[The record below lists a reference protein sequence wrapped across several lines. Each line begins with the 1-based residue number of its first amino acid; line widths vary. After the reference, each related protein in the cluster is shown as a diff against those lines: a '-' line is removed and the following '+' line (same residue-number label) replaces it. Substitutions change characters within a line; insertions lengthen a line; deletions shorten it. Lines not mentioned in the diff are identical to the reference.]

1 LSKTTKSPEVQV
13 TLTPLMQQYQQV
25 KQKYPDALLLF
36 RVGDFY
42 ETFGEDAIKVAKT
55 LGIVQTS
62 RNNGGSDVELAG
74 FPYHSLDLY
83 LPRLVKAGFR
93 VAICEQLE
101 KPSPLKKIVKRGV
114 TALITPGVA
123 TDDKLLDQSKNNFLA
138 TLVKGNQDQYGIAL
152 LDISTGEFIV
162 SQNEWNYI
170 EKLITGFN
178 PSEILMRKSD
188 AKEFNAALQDRYYTY
203 PLEDW
208 FFEVDYTYEL
218 LVKHFE
224 VKSLKG
230 FGIEDQQLA
239 QIAAGAALHYL
250 AATENNNLQH
260 INSIQRLY
268 PENNMWLDR
277 FTIKNLELVDSN
289 YENGT
294 PLIKILD
301 KTLSPMGARMIR
313 KWVLLPLTKLN
324 SIHQRHEIVA
334 YFIEN
339 DEKKVEV
346 ESFLCQIG
354 DLERLISKVPLLK
367 INPREVIQLKRAL
380 NAIEDLS
387 KVLLNTD
394 NEQLK
399 KIADGLNPCK
409 LIKEE
414 IEKMMIEEA
423 PVHSN
428 RGGLIKDGNDPEL
441 DDLRNI
447 IQNSQSILLDIQRRE
462 IEATGIPNLKISFN
476 NVFGYY
482 IEVTN
487 KYKESAGIPSN
498 WIRKQTLAN
507 CERYITDELK
517 VLEEKILGAEE
528 KITAIEEALFQ
539 KLVFSITNYI
549 QPIQHNAHLAG
560 IIDCLRS
567 FSEIAIKNNYV
578 KPIVNDSLSINIKQG
593 RHPVIEKH
601 LKINDTY
608 VPNDVYLDNES
619 QQIIMITGPN
629 MAGKSALL
637 RQTALIC
644 LMAQIGSYVPAAS
657 AEIGYL
663 DKIFTRVGASDN
675 ISLGEST
682 FMVEMYET
690 ANIMNKMSSRSL
702 ILLDEIGRGTST
714 YDGISIAWSIAE
726 YLHETEMRPKTLFA
740 THYHEL
746 NELTKT
752 YSRIKNFH
760 VSTKEVGNQVI
771 FLRKLVVGGSE
782 HSFGIHVAKMAG
794 MPKEIVDRS
803 NIILKE
809 LEKKHTNL
817 DKKQIANKLQNISA
831 EPMQLNFFDIGDP
844 RLQKIKDALDNVD
857 INSVTP
863 VELMMMVN
871 EWKKMLD

>member
-1 LSKTTKSPEVQV
+1 
-13 TLTPLMQQYQQV
+13 MQQYHQI
-25 KQKYPDALLLF
+25 KQKYPDAILLF

-83 LPRLVKAGFR
+83 LPRLVKGGFR

-114 TALITPGVA
+114 TSLVTPGVA

-138 TLVKGNQDQYGIAL
+138 TIIKGTNNQYGIAL
-152 LDISTGEFIV
+152 LDISTGEFMV
-162 SQNEWNYI
+162 SQDEWNYV
-170 EKLITGFN
+170 EKLIAGFN
-178 PSEILMRKSD
+178 PSEIIMRKSD
-188 AKEFNAALQDRYYTY
+188 AKEFNSALQERYYTY
-203 PLEDW
+203 PLDDW
-208 FFEVDYTYEL
+208 FFETDFTYEL

-239 QIAAGAALHYL
+239 QIAAGATLHYL
-250 AATENNNLQH
+250 SATENSNLQH

-301 KTLSPMGARMIR
+301 KTLSPMGARMLR

-334 YFIEN
+334 YFIAN
-339 DEKKVEV
+339 DDKKIEV
-346 ESFLCQIG
+346 ESYISQIG

-380 NAIEDLS
+380 IAIEHLS
-387 KVLLNTD
+387 ICLLNTE

-399 KIADGLNPCK
+399 KIADGFNPCK

-414 IEKMMIEEA
+414 IEKMMIDEA

-428 RGGLIKDGNDPEL
+428 RGGLIKDGNHEEL

-487 KYKESAGIPSN
+487 KYKESTGIPNN

-517 VLEEKILGAEE
+517 VLEGKILGAEE
-528 KITAIEEALFQ
+528 KIIGIEEELFQ
-539 KLVFSITNYI
+539 KMIFSISDYI
-549 QPIQHNAHLAG
+549 QPIQFNAFLTG
-560 IIDCLRS
+560 TIDCIRS
-567 FSEIAIKNNYV
+567 FSEVAVKNNYT
-578 KPIVNDSLSINIKQG
+578 KPIVNDSLIIDIKQG
-593 RHPVIEKH
+593 RHPVIEKL
-601 LKINDTY
+601 LKIDDSF
-608 VPNDVYLDNES
+608 VPNDIYIDNEV

-644 LMAQIGSYVPAAS
+644 LMAQIGSYVPAQS
-657 AEIGYL
+657 ATFGFL

-690 ANIMNKMSSRSL
+690 ANIMNKMSARSL

-726 YLHETEMRPKTLFA
+726 YLHETELRPKTLFA

-746 NELTKT
+746 NELTNT

-771 FLRKLVVGGSE
+771 FLRKIVPGGSE

-809 LEKKHTNL
+809 LEKKHVNL
-817 DKKQIANKLQNISA
+817 YTQQIKSALKNISS

-857 INSVTP
+857 INSTTP
-863 VELMMMVN
+863 VEIMMLVN